1 LEVYIVRI
9 YRRDERHPRM
19 IAGIV
24 EEPGKPARK
33 GFSNIDELR
42 NIIGLQ
48 ELRGMGLAPVDQEDE
63 AGLPDD
69 EKGE

>member
-1 LEVYIVRI
+1 
-9 YRRDERHPRM
+9 M